1 MEITLQMIEE
11 LRLHLE
17 KAAMEA
23 GYNFVDPRIV
33 EISQK
38 LDELIVS
45 HMQLMKRP

>member
-1 MEITLQMIEE
+1 MEVTLKMIED

-17 KAAMEA
+17 KTAMEL
-23 GYNFVDPRIV
+23 GYNFVDPRVV

-45 HMQLMKRP
+45 HMQISKRP